1 MPKLKAKQMRATTYT
16 HTINNPF
23 TGEKQ
28 QVQVD
33 ITTEA
38 DKAELEALKRFM
50 KVYLSQAL
58 TDELKA
64 DQFKYEKMQY
74 LIVQLY
80 QPSTLTALII
90 KLMKFSEY
98 LEGIKEFDDV
108 FKTFRGPSSTELT
121 VNDFLNNNLHDKK
134 N

>member
-1 MPKLKAKQMRATTYT
+1 MKTITYT

-23 TGEKQ
+23 TGDKQ

-58 TDELKA
+58 TDDLKA
-64 DQFKYEKMQY
+64 DKLQYEKLQY

-80 QPSTLTALII
+80 QPSTLTALIV

-98 LEGIKEFDDV
+98 LEGIKEFDNV
-108 FKTFRGPSSTELT
+108 FKAFHCYPRTDLT
-121 VNDFLNNNLHDKK
+121 VNDFLNNNIHDKK